1 MTTPAARPVDLAK
14 ARILVTNDDGIDAP
28 GIKILE
34 KAARRLSDDVWVV
47 APETEQSAVAH
58 GLTIRRPL
66 RIRRVAERHFAV
78 DGTPTDSVL
87 LAIGHILAD
96 RRPTICFSG
105 VNRGAN
111 LGDDVTYSGTVAAA
125 MEATL
130 LGVPAI
136 AFSQVF
142 TKRDVVHWKTAE
154 TFVPKVARS
163 LARMGWPENVL
174 MNVNLP
180 DRPPGRVRGVKA
192 VAQGRHKAGDELVE
206 NKDPRGQSY
215 YWIGAMRQLEPDRPG
230 TDLHAV
236 AAGWIAVTPLHLDL
250 THGETLARMAASLGG

>member
-1 MTTPAARPVDLAK
+1 MTFAADRAIDLAK

-34 KAARRLSDDVWVV
+34 RAARKLSRDVWVV

-66 RIRRVAERHFAV
+66 RVREVGDRRFAV
-78 DGTPTDSVL
+78 DGTPTDAVL
-87 LAIGHILAD
+87 LAIGHVLKD
-96 RRPTICFSG
+96 RRPTLCLSG

-142 TKRDVVHWKTAE
+142 TKRDVVHWKTSE
-154 TFVPKVARS
+154 TFVPKVARQ
-163 LARMGWPENVL
+163 LARMGWPAEVL

-180 DRPPGRVRGVKA
+180 DRPPARVRGVRA
-192 VAQGRHKAGDELVE
+192 VAQGRHKIGDELIE
-206 NKDPRGQSY
+206 NRDPRGQSY
-215 YWIGAMRQLEPDRPG
+215 FWIGAMRQSEPDRPG

-236 AAGWIAVTPLHLDL
+236 NAGWISVTPLHLDL
-250 THGETLARMAASLGG
+250 THGETLARMASLAG

>member
-1 MTTPAARPVDLAK
+1 MSGADHRPIDLSK

-28 GIKILE
+28 GIKVLE
-34 KAARRLSDDVWVV
+34 KAARKLTRDVWVV

-66 RIRRVAERHFAV
+66 RIRKVDERHFAV

-87 LAIGHILAD
+87 LAIGHILKD
-96 RRPTICFSG
+96 RKPTLCLSG
-105 VNRGAN
+105 VNRGGN

-142 TKRDVVHWKTAE
+142 TKRDVVHWPTAAH
-154 TFVPKVARS
+154 FVPKVTRD
-163 LARMGWPENVL
+163 LARMGWADNVL
-174 MNVNLP
+174 MNVNFP
-180 DRPPGRVRGVKA
+180 DRPVAQVKGVKA
-192 VAQGRHKAGDELVE
+192 VAQGRHKAGDELIE
-206 NKDPRGQSY
+206 NQDPRGQSY
-215 YWIGAMRQLEPDRPG
+215 FWIGAMRQLEPDRAG

-236 AAGWIAVTPLHLDL
+236 SGGWIAVTPLHLDL
-250 THGETLARMAASLGG
+250 THGETLARMASLTG

>member
-1 MTTPAARPVDLAK
+1 MTGAQTRSIDLSK

-28 GIKILE
+28 GIEILE

-66 RIRRVAERHFAV
+66 RIRRVTERHFAV

-87 LAIGHILAD
+87 LAIGHILKD

-142 TKRDVVHWKTAE
+142 TKRDVVHWKTSE

-180 DRPPGRVRGVKA
+180 DRPPARVRGVKA
-192 VAQGRHKAGDELVE
+192 VAQGRHKVGDELVE
-206 NKDPRGQSY
+206 NQDPRGQSY
-215 YWIGAMRQLEPDRPG
+215 FWIGAMRQLEPDRPG

-250 THGETLARMAASLGG
+250 THGETLARMAASIGG

>member
-1 MTTPAARPVDLAK
+1 MNDGAIDLAK

-28 GIKILE
+28 GIAVLE
-34 KAARRLSDDVWVV
+34 KAARKLSRDVWVV

-66 RIRRVAERHFAV
+66 RIRKVGERRFAV
-78 DGTPTDSVL
+78 DGTPTDAVL
-87 LAIGHILAD
+87 LAIGHILKD
-96 RRPTICFSG
+96 RKPTICFSG

-142 TKRDVVHWKTAE
+142 TNRDVVHWKTAE
-154 TFVPKVARS
+154 KFVPIVARKVAK
-163 LARMGWPENVL
+163 LGWPEGVL
-174 MNVNLP
+174 INVNFP
-180 DRPPGRVRGVKA
+180 DRAPDKVLGIQPA
-192 VAQGRHKAGDELVE
+192 AQGRHKIGDELIE
-206 NKDPRGQSY
+206 NRDPRGQHY
-215 YWIGAMRQLEPDRPG
+215 YWIGAMRMSEPDRVG
-230 TDLHAV
+230 TDLHATN
-236 AAGWIAVTPLHLDL
+236 AGWIAVTPLHLDL
-250 THGETLARMAASLGG
+250 THATTLARMKSILG

>member
-1 MTTPAARPVDLAK
+1 MTGAQTRSIDLSM

-66 RIRRVAERHFAV
+66 RIRRVTERHFAV

-87 LAIGHILAD
+87 LAIGHILKD

-142 TKRDVVHWKTAE
+142 TKRDVVHWKTSE

-180 DRPPGRVRGVKA
+180 DRPPARVRGVKA
-192 VAQGRHKAGDELVE
+192 VAQGRHKVGDELVE
-206 NKDPRGQSY
+206 NQDPRGQSY
-215 YWIGAMRQLEPDRPG
+215 FWIGAMRQLEPDRPG

-250 THGETLARMAASLGG
+250 THGETLARMAASIGG

>member
-1 MTTPAARPVDLAK
+1 MTGAQTRSIDLSK

-66 RIRRVAERHFAV
+66 RIRRVTERHFAV

-87 LAIGHILAD
+87 LAIGHILKD

-142 TKRDVVHWKTAE
+142 TKRDVVHWKTSE

-180 DRPPGRVRGVKA
+180 DRPPARVRGVKA
-192 VAQGRHKAGDELVE
+192 VAQGRHKVGDELVE
-206 NKDPRGQSY
+206 NQDPRGQSY
-215 YWIGAMRQLEPDRPG
+215 FWIGAMRQLEPDRPG

-250 THGETLARMAASLGG
+250 THGETLARMAASIGG